1 MREPGTVQRRGGSL
15 GPEALFRNIGS
26 STAGLGS
33 GPRTSAVWRFPALWT
48 SLNATPRDGGISAG
62 GSRKVR
68 GVSRA
73 GYKDRTRGIHGH
85 GTGFVV
91 GRAADIS
98 RVEDVAL
105 RIELSDVDIGGDL
118 RSDKNMSPG
127 DGERGDTRHRRSDER
142 GGGEAVGAGKDFGAE
157 AEIERTGGRIGG
169 ETAHR

>member
-91 GRAADIS
+91 GRAADI
-98 RVEDVAL
+98 V
-105 RIELSDVDIGGDL
+105 
-118 RSDKNMSPG
+118 
-127 DGERGDTRHRRSDER
+127 GERAARSPPCRGFFTRAAPVS
-142 GGGEAVGAGKDFGAE
+142 
-157 AEIERTGGRIGG
+157 TPSP
-169 ETAHR
+169 